1 LDKLSSVSD
10 LSRPEEPPE
19 GEPRPSPVPRW
30 RLAWRWLRRVL
41 AITAAILAAI
51 FVAFFTIDLG
61 PGVRGRAETAATNYL
76 ERPMHIGKLKAF
88 VWPGT
93 FELDDVVIEGPRK
106 DDVPFL
112 VAKRIYVSAPWWT
125 LIHKFI
131 FVDVLM
137 TDWTMT
143 IETGPGRPQS
153 LPRLSHPS
161 SGSRPFTTTTNVVAQ
176 RGKFSY
182 VDHGTPWSVVAPN
195 LDFKLARAENLS
207 AYVGTAHFDHGTVQI
222 QNFLPMSAELTTRF
236 TLDGPRVH
244 LHHIDLITDG
254 ARSSVT
260 GEVDFSQW
268 PEQTYVVDST
278 VNLVR
283 MRELFFAKESWRVDG
298 QGRFKGVFH
307 LPHAGGRELNG
318 QFTSNLATLKTPGR
332 TLLFPNL
339 HGSLVWLPDRFAVT
353 DAGSDFYGGQARF
366 TYSIAPIGLPTPATD
381 SFAFDY
387 EGTDLSAFSR
397 GLEWRDMDLRGRASG
412 HHEMRWTSGA
422 FSTTVSGAGSASV
435 TPAGGVQLAAATLPA
450 LTQAVPP
457 APGPF
462 DKDQPLGP
470 LPAGGEIAYRFD
482 RDGLEFDP
490 SWVASASTYVGF
502 HGRADFHDQ
511 SNLPFHVTSTDWQA
525 SDRVLSAI
533 LTAVNAP
540 TGLVEVGGY
549 GQFDGAMTGPFSQA
563 RIEGHFAGDAVRSWG
578 VTWGRAVG
586 DIVIQNNEVRISK
599 GVIGDTP
606 QSTILADGVFHLGFR
621 KDGGEEINAHVQ
633 INNWP
638 LADLRHA
645 FDMDTWPVD
654 GVVGAAELQ
663 LNGAYKGMFGSGAL
677 RIDRGSAWGETFD
690 TASGDL
696 TFNGTGL
703 QISRIAMIK
712 GPGQVNGSALI
723 KWDGTYAFDA
733 QGSRIPVES
742 LTSIAVPTAPLS
754 GVLQF
759 TAFGAA
765 SFDHPS
771 YEFRARVP
779 DLSAGSQGIGDVSGT
794 LQVRNNTLIISQI
807 EGASSLL
814 QVSGSGNIVLN
825 DRYDSNLTLRF
836 TDTRIDPYLPILAPK
851 LAPQISPYTRA
862 NVSGSVQVR
871 GPLKDQ
877 AALNV
882 DATISD
888 AKLTLFNYDLQ
899 NSGDILLKFANNEVT
914 LTRLQ
919 LTGES
924 TSLQLEGNVPLTARP
939 MRVAAKGDANL
950 AILQG
955 FFSSNLIS
963 SGAAKLDATI
973 GGTGTEPTFSGQAL
987 ISDGRLRYRNFPH
1000 SLDQINGP
1008 IRFDADGVHVEGLK
1022 GRLGEGDVVFSGEI
1036 AFKGFVPDQFD
1047 LQARGS
1053 NMTLR
1058 IPTGFRSTVEADL
1071 TLRGAIASPTLAG
1084 TVTVVRSAYQG
1095 EIDSE
1100 LALIGLAAIGGGA
1113 PGSVAASSE
1122 SATPLKLDVSVN
1134 APGTLQIETREAQVT
1149 ATANLAF
1156 RGTADNPSL
1165 TGRITID
1172 RGTVFF
1178 YGNRYTFGP
1187 SSIEFSNPQRVE
1199 PFFDVDLETRPHVA
1213 GETYDVTIRVTG
1225 TPATVNGLNLT
1236 IQSDSPLSNTDL
1248 IGLLLGRSVDVGT
1261 SEVRAAQSPQLGEQE
1276 LMRTA
1281 AAQFLTMPISSRVG
1295 NAVQRTI
1302 PVDTFSLVPL
1312 IGAEQSLQNL
1322 TATARLTIG
1331 KRISDRV
1338 YLTYSRQLN
1347 VVGQYELILLEYEQS
1362 DRISWVL
1369 SRNEDRTYALDYR
1382 IRHVF

>member
-1 LDKLSSVSD
+1 V
-10 LSRPEEPPE
+10 
-19 GEPRPSPVPRW
+19 
-30 RLAWRWLRRVL
+30 AWRWTRRVL
-41 AITAAILAAI
+41 AITVAILAAL
-51 FVAFFTIDLG
+51 FVALFTIDLG
-61 PGVRGRAETAATNYL
+61 PGLRSRAEKAATDYL

-93 FELDDVVIEGPRK
+93 FELDDVVIEGPLK
-106 DDVPFL
+106 NDVPFL
-112 VAKRIYVSAPWWT
+112 VAKRIYVTAPWWT
-125 LIHKFI
+125 LIVHRFV

-137 TDWTMT
+137 TDWAMT

-153 LPRLSHPS
+153 LPRLTRPS
-161 SGSRPFTTTTNVVAQ
+161 SGSRAPFTTTTTVVAQ

-195 LDFKLARAENLS
+195 LNFNLVRAENLS
-207 AYVGTAHFDHGTVQI
+207 SYVGTAHFDHGTIQI

-268 PEQTYVVDST
+268 PEQTYNVDST
-278 VNLVR
+278 VNFRR
-283 MRELFFAKESWRVDG
+283 MRELFFGNESWRVEGD
-298 QGRFKGVFH
+298 GRFKGVFH
-307 LPHAGGRELNG
+307 LPHAGGRELKG
-318 QFTSNLATLKTPGR
+318 QFSSNVATLRTPGR

-339 HGSLVWLPDRFAVT
+339 RGSLVWLPDRFAVT
-353 DAGSDFYGGQARF
+353 DAGSDFYGGQAKF
-366 TYSIAPIGLPTPATD
+366 TYAIAPFGVPRSPTV

-387 EGTDLSAFSR
+387 DGVDLSAFSR
-397 GLEWRDMDLRGRASG
+397 GLDWHDMDLRGRASG
-412 HHEMRWTSGA
+412 RHEMHWTSGDL
-422 FSTTVSGAGSASV
+422 SKTVSGSGRASV
-435 TPAGGVQLAAATLPA
+435 TPAGGVQIATATLPPLSQIA
-450 LTQAVPP
+450 APAQAT
-457 APGPF
+457 F

-470 LPAGGEIAYRFD
+470 LPVGGEIAYRFD
-482 RDGLEFDP
+482 PNGIEFDP

-502 HGRADFHDQ
+502 RGRADFHDQ
-511 SNLPFHVTSTDWQA
+511 SNLPFHVTSTNWQA
-525 SDRVLSAI
+525 SDQVLAAI

-540 TGLVEVGGY
+540 TGLIEVGGY
-549 GQFDGAMTGPFSQA
+549 GQFDGAMTGSFSQA

-578 VTWGRAVG
+578 VTWGRVVG
-586 DIVIQNNEVRISK
+586 DIVIQNNEVAISR

-621 KDGGEEINAHVQ
+621 KDGGQEINAHVQ
-633 INNWP
+633 ITNWP
-638 LADLRHA
+638 LDDFRRA
-645 FDMDTWPVD
+645 FQLETWPVD
-654 GVVGAAELQ
+654 GVVGAADLR
-663 LNGAYKGMFGSGAL
+663 LTGAYTGPFGSGTL
-677 RIDRGSAWGETFD
+677 RIDRGAAWGETFD
-690 TASGDL
+690 VASGDL

-703 QISRIAMIK
+703 QISRIAMTK
-712 GPGQVNGSALI
+712 GPGQVSGSALI

-742 LTSIAVPTAPLS
+742 LTSISLPTAPLS

-765 SFDHPS
+765 PFDHPS
-771 YEFRARVP
+771 YEFRARIP
-779 DLSAGSQGIGDVSGT
+779 DLSAGSQGIGDVSGV
-794 LQVRNNTLIISQI
+794 LQVRNNTLVIPELDAS
-807 EGASSLL
+807 SSLL
-814 QVSGSGNIVLN
+814 QVSGSGSIILN

-836 TDTRIDPYLPILAPK
+836 TDTRIDPYLPILAPR

-862 NVSGSVQVR
+862 NVSGSLQIR
-871 GPLKDQ
+871 GPLRDQ
-877 AALNV
+877 TALNV
-882 DATISD
+882 DATIND
-888 AKLTLFNYDLQ
+888 ARLTLFNYDLQ
-899 NSGDILLKFANNEVT
+899 NSGDIQMKFVNNSVT
-914 LTRLQ
+914 LTRVQ
-919 LTGES
+919 LTGEG
-924 TSLQLEGNVPLTARP
+924 TSLQLEGSIPLTAEP
-939 MRVAAKGDANL
+939 MHIAAKGDANL

-963 SGAAKLDATI
+963 SGAAKIDATI

-987 ISDGRLRYRNFPH
+987 ITDGRLRYRNFPH
-1000 SLDQINGP
+1000 SLDEINGP
-1008 IRFDADGVHVEGLK
+1008 IRFDADGIHVDGLK
-1022 GRLGEGDVVFSGEI
+1022 GRLGDGDVAFSGQI
-1036 AFKGFVPDQFD
+1036 TFKGFVPDQFD

-1084 TVTVVRSAYQG
+1084 TVTVLRSAYLG

-1100 LALIGLAAIGGGA
+1100 LALLGLAALGS
-1113 PGSVAASSE
+1113 PGSPASGAASSE
-1122 SATPLKLDVSVN
+1122 SAIPLRLDVNVN
-1134 APGTLQIETREAQVT
+1134 APGTLQIATKEAQVT
-1149 ATANLAF
+1149 GSANLSF
-1156 RGTADNPSL
+1156 RGTVDNPSL
-1165 TGRITID
+1165 TGRITLD
-1172 RGTVFF
+1172 RGSIFF
-1178 YGNRYTFGP
+1178 YGNRYVLGP
-1187 SSIEFSNPQRVE
+1187 SSIEFSNPNRLE
-1199 PFFDVDLETRPHVA
+1199 PFFDVDFETHPHVA
-1213 GETYDVTIRVTG
+1213 GEVYDVTLRITG
-1225 TPATVNGLNLT
+1225 TPSTPNGLNLS
-1236 IQSDSPLSNTDL
+1236 IQSDPPLPSADL

-1261 SEVRAAQSPQLGEQE
+1261 SEVRAAQSPQLAEQE

-1295 NAVQRTI
+1295 NVVQKTI

-1338 YLTYSRQLN
+1338 FLTYSRQLN